1 MNLKICFCVPAF
13 LWSFAAVADTDPC
26 STLADL
32 KSKSDSSVFVG
43 FSAGSS
49 QKEADQ
55 NAQVDL
61 ARNIRQDVTST
72 STVNESN
79 DKSSLTE
86 TSKSVVSESLM
97 GAKVLRRCSLKDT
110 FSTVVTL
117 DKKLF
122 LSSLEKKLT
131 RQLKKAADYTNELE
145 TQDEESLGQTVTA
158 AKKFLSDYRVS
169 AESDLELCQVYN
181 SCLKI
186 ENTNAFRE
194 LENALAQV
202 GDKDQYLFTTRQSDL
217 AHHFEED
224 LITLIENSEGI
235 KIVTQA
241 AGADSAQ
248 KKINASCKAKLET
261 AISGTDDRIVEVRCT
276 VEGYVGKQ
284 RSFRNVYSCKS
295 VADSTTSKEEAVN
308 ACSGRL
314 ASETIAPWG

>member
-1 MNLKICFCVPAF
+1 MNLKRYFCFSVFFWSFPAF
-13 LWSFAAVADTDPC
+13 ADTDPC

-32 KSKSDSSVFVG
+32 ESQSNSSVFVG
-43 FSAGSS
+43 FSAGAS

-72 STVNESN
+72 STVNGNNE
-79 DKSSLTE
+79 KLSLTE

-131 RQLKKAADYTNELE
+131 LRLKKAAGYAHELE
-145 TQDEESLGQTVTA
+145 TQDDESLGQTVTA

-169 AESDLELCQVYN
+169 SESDLELCKVYS
-181 SCLKI
+181 SCVKI
-186 ENTNAFRE
+186 ENTNAFAD
-194 LENALAQV
+194 LENALVKV
-202 GDKDQYLFTTRQSDL
+202 GDKDQYLFTTTQSDL

-235 KIVTQA
+235 KIVNKA
-241 AGADSAQ
+241 AGTDSVK
-248 KKINASCKAKLET
+248 KKIKASCKAQFGT

-276 VEGYVGKQ
+276 AEGYVGKQ
-284 RSFRNVYSCKS
+284 RSFRKVYSCKS

-314 ASETIAPWG
+314 ISETIVFRK